1 MTGSKYAAEAADL
14 HILRNVYMV
23 GERCTADT
31 SRTVTSGAGLYK

>member
-1 MTGSKYAAEAADL
+1 MTGSKYAAEAADGQ
-14 HILRNVYMV
+14 ILRNLFVV